1 MEQSEHR
8 PPRIMLAFFRWF
20 CHPDIREEIE
30 GDLLERFHN
39 YSVQQ
44 SRSRAKLFFFN
55 EVVQLFRP
63 SIIGNVH
70 HLTFNLFSDMK
81 KIHWLQLFALNLVVA
96 LCIFLPFIPGTYD
109 ELSIGLSATAQLV
122 GYLGMLL
129 VPIGVLWLIQEIK
142 KAKSKNVVP
151 NNWNSGYYFAITATI
166 AGCFIALLLSLG
178 LLMSA
183 GVSSA
188 IISLA
193 LVAFALY
200 RLLPRI
206 RHLKKSE
213 VKTFNVAP
221 LYLLS
226 IPIIAF
232 TVRFFFIGMLCDYS
246 RNYVIEKGEA
256 VVSAVENYYV
266 QNGHYPESITELH
279 HIPQPSI
286 MGISEFRYER
296 NGSAYNLSFVQS
308 QFIFQA
314 FATEEVVMY
323 NKNDEH
329 NVKGH
334 YASYSS
340 DRPHWKYFWLD

>member
-1 MEQSEHR
+1 MESSEHK
-8 PPRIMLAFFRWF
+8 PPRILLAFFRWF

-39 YSVQQ
+39 YSGQRNKYQ
-44 SRSRAKLFFFN
+44 ARLFFFK
-55 EVVQLFRP
+55 EVIQLFRP
-63 SIIGNVH
+63 SIIGNSH
-70 HLTFNLFSDMK
+70 HLTFKLFSDMK
-81 KIHWLQLFALNLVVA
+81 KIHWLQLIALNLVVA

-122 GYLGMLL
+122 GYIGMLL
-129 VPIGVLWLIQEIK
+129 VPIGVLWLIQEIRI
-142 KAKSKNVVP
+142 AKNKNVAS
-151 NNWNSGYYFAITATI
+151 NNWNSGYYFAITATV
-166 AGCFIALLLSLG
+166 AGTFIALLLSLG

-193 LVAFALY
+193 LVVFTLY
-200 RLLPRI
+200 RLVPRI
-206 RHLKKSE
+206 KQLKKSE
-213 VKTFNVAP
+213 VKSFNAAP

-232 TVRFFFIGMLCDYS
+232 TIRFFFIGMLCDYS
-246 RNYVIEKGEA
+246 RNYVIEKGET
-256 VVSAVENYYV
+256 VISAVENYYV
-266 QNGHYPESITELH
+266 QNGQYPESISELH

-286 MGISEFRYER
+286 MGIGEFRYER
-296 NGSAYNLSFVQS
+296 NGDAYNLSFAQS
-308 QFIFQA
+308 QFIFEA

-334 YASYSS
+334 YASYSA